1 MERLGVGEVAAMD
14 IDKAEYTEQ
23 ENDSNAYQG
32 GHSELMREAEA
43 QEKRGSG
50 LEKGKRREKGQNGAH
65 EEPSLGKEAHLYKT
79 IPGFPA

>member
-43 QEKRGSG
+43 RERRGSG
-50 LEKGKRREKGQNGAH
+50 LDQGKRRGKGEDEAH
-65 EEPSLGKEAHLYKT
+65 EEGSLGKGAHLYKT
-79 IPGFPA
+79 IPSFTA